1 MTMKRRV
8 IADQGIELKSKDKS
22 LIQIDSRK
30 TIAML
35 NIELATGETIEA
47 WLASGYSLRTLGNLL
62 NVHHTTI
69 IKWRK
74 KFKLN
79 GS

>member
-1 MTMKRRV
+1 MSMKRQV
-8 IADQGIELKSKDKS
+8 TADQGIEPKPKDRS
-22 LIQIDSRK
+22 AIQIDSRK

-35 NIELATGETIEA
+35 NIELATGEMIEV
-47 WLASGYSLRTLGNLL
+47 WLTSGHSLRTLGSLL

-79 GS
+79 AS